1 MVIITVNIQRNWN
14 RRDEKLKATKNF
26 SSAAGVHRHNYH
38 YGHRHHRF
46 LSLLLLL
53 GLLSFLLLVVVVIAR
68 LLPEKF
74 ILLLLSFFF
83 FFSSIFVFFL
93 PNQTVFKAFLRRS
106 MDLCSVNHC
115 RWFKALGKKVFF
127 YFFFASYS
135 YLFSLM
141 QKEIVNNTNHRH
153 ISLHNRKSS

>member
-1 MVIITVNIQRNWN
+1 MKSWKLLKIFHLQLVYIVIIIIMAIAIIVFCRCCCCWGCCLFCCWWLSSLHDCCLRNSF
-14 RRDEKLKATKNF
+14 F
-26 SSAAGVHRHNYH
+26 SF
-38 YGHRHHRF
+38 F
-46 LSLLLLL
+46 L
-53 GLLSFLLLVVVVIAR
+53 
-68 LLPEKF
+68 
-74 ILLLLSFFF
+74 FF